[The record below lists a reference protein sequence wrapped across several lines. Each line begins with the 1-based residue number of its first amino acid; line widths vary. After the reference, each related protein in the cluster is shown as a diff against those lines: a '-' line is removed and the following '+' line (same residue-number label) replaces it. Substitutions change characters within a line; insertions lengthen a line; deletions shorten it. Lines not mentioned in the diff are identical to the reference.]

1 MLLIF
6 SIILAIINVVTSLII
21 PYLFG
26 MTIDFITGKDNV
38 LFEQIIKNSI
48 IIGILIIVGAFSQ
61 FFMSLLNNKIAHS
74 FIKEIRNEAFE
85 KIEYL
90 PLSYLDQNPKGEIIS
105 KIITD
110 CEQLENG
117 ILMAL
122 SQLFIGIMTIL
133 GVIILM
139 ISINIWI
146 ALFVIL
152 LTPLSLFA

>member
-1 MLLIF
+1 MFRKILSYFKKYKALLIF
-6 SIILAIINVVTSLII
+6 SIILAIINVITSLII

-26 MTIDFITGKDNV
+26 MTIDFIIGKDNV

-105 KIITD
+105 KIIKIVFFNFNL
-110 CEQLENG
+110 C
-117 ILMAL
+117 I
-122 SQLFIGIMTIL
+122 
-133 GVIILM
+133 
-139 ISINIWI
+139 
-146 ALFVIL
+146 FV
-152 LTPLSLFA
+152 F